1 MADAAAQLKL
11 LIVEDD
17 AFLQKILVAKFA
29 KEGFAILTASD
40 GKEGLDQIKK
50 ERPALVLLDLIMP
63 NMDGFDVL
71 YAVQTDASLKSIPVI
86 VLSNLAQ
93 DEDVQRAKDLGALD
107 FLVKGDLAVN
117 ELVRKVK
124 ETFAKAQQKK

>member
-50 ERPALVLLDLIMP
+50 EKPALVLLDLIMP

-71 YAVQTDASLKSIPVI
+71 YAVQTDASLKSIPII

-107 FLVKGDLAVN
+107 FLVKGDLAIN

>member
-1 MADAAAQLKL
+1 MPSAASQLKL
-11 LIVEDD
+11 LVVEDD

-29 KEGFAILTASD
+29 KEGFAISTASD
-40 GKEGLDQIKK
+40 GKEGLDAIKK
-50 ERPALVLLDLIMP
+50 DRPDLVLLDLIMP

-71 YAVQTDASLKSIPVI
+71 YSLQSDAALKAIPVV

-93 DEDVQRAKDLGALD
+93 DEDVKRAKDLGAVD
-107 FLVKGDLAVN
+107 FLVKGDLAIN

-124 ETFAKAQQKK
+124 ETFARVRKNA

>member
-1 MADAAAQLKL
+1 MAQTAAQLKL

-29 KEGFAILTASD
+29 KEGFAVSSATD
-40 GKEGLDQIKK
+40 GEEGLALMKK
-50 ERPALVLLDLIMP
+50 EKFNLVLLDLIMP

-71 YAVQTDASLKSIPVI
+71 YAVQADAALKTVPVI

-93 DEDVQRAKDLGALD
+93 DEDVTRAKDLGATD
-107 FLVKGDLAVN
+107 FLVKGDLAIN
-117 ELVRKVK
+117 DLVRRVK
-124 ETFAKAQQKK
+124 EIFAKVRKAA